1 MAAKRSYG
9 TGELYEKHGSYYARW
24 RTSDGRKLNRKVGPV
39 RPRGSSDGLTR
50 AQAERMFRK
59 LQEAEERRPS
69 RRRGLEP
76 VSVSAA
82 ATSLRRAKALEG
94 ARKAYLENLESM
106 QRVHVDASIG
116 SIPLEKVSTERIET
130 LASGLLASGRST
142 KTVRNLLTFLYSVFE
157 HAIASGWCQE
167 NPVRRA
173 ARPKRRRA
181 GDASP
186 DLQFLTVPELEA
198 VLRAIPDEV
207 VRREPAPTRDGRAG
221 PAPPPPPDVLGPV
234 LRVVIL
240 SAALTGLRQSE
251 LLGLRWRDVD
261 WAAQRI
267 RVRNVYVRGEH
278 SSEGKSDLS
287 TRRSVPMATRLAR
300 ELDRWSK
307 RTVFN
312 AEEDLVFAHPHTGRP
327 IDRSKVT
334 RRFQE
339 ASRAAGVRVITFHNL
354 RHTFA
359 TRLAAHGE
367 PLRTIQ
373 EYLGHA
379 DSKTTQIYSHYAPS
393 AYEVARVD
401 AAFGDASEAEAN
413 TRSGS
418 NLGSNLSETEKNT
431 QNKKTLQKGPLKSE
445 QNPVS
450 QAGGRA
456 VAGSNPVSPT
466 CSVETYGQSREFSWA
481 RLPRVPPAFVDG
493 KACQARAWQIH
504 QSHAVPHTNRTRGV
518 PKTAHARPGSF
529 RPVAL
534 RGSAQMAHRQEAAL
548 SP

>member
-1 MAAKRSYG
+1 MIIQAMSGKRSYG

-39 RPRGSSDGLTR
+39 RPPGTSDGLTR
-50 AQAERMFRK
+50 SQAERMFRK
-59 LQEAEERRPS
+59 MQEVEEKRPS
-69 RRRGLEP
+69 RRRGVEP
-76 VSVSAA
+76 ITVSAA
-82 ATSLRRAKALEG
+82 VSSLRRAKALEG
-94 ARKAYLENLESM
+94 TRKSYLENLESM
-106 QRVHVDASIG
+106 QRVHVDPSIG
-116 SIPLEKVSTERIET
+116 SMPLEKVSTERIET
-130 LASGLLASGRST
+130 LASGLLSSGRSP

-157 HAIASGWCQE
+157 HAIANGWCQE

-186 DLQFLTVPELEA
+186 DLQFLSVAELEA

-207 VRREPAPTRDGRAG
+207 VHRAPAPTRRGRPG

-234 LRVVIL
+234 LRVLIL
-240 SAALTGLRQSE
+240 AAAFTGLRQSE

-261 WAAQRI
+261 WVAQRI
-267 RVRNVYVRGEH
+267 RVRNVFVRGEH

-287 TRRSVPMATRLAR
+287 TRRSVPMASRLAR
-300 ELDRWSK
+300 ELDAWSR

-312 AEEDLVFAHPHTGRP
+312 GDKDLVFAHPHTGRP

-339 ASRAAGVRVITFHNL
+339 ACRAAGVRVITFHNL

-367 PLRTIQ
+367 PLRTVQ

-379 DSKTTQIYSHYAPS
+379 DAKTTQIYSHYAPS

-401 AAFGDASEAEAN
+401 AAFADVSLDEAN
-413 TRSGS
+413 IRSGS
-418 NLGSNLSETEKNT
+418 NSGSNLSETQRN
-431 QNKKTLQKGPLKSE
+431 SE
-445 QNPVS
+445 QE
-450 QAGGRA
+450 
-456 VAGSNPVSPT
+456 SP
-466 CSVETYGQSREFSWA
+466 A
-481 RLPRVPPAFVDG
+481 RSDI
-493 KACQARAWQIH
+493 QD
-504 QSHAVPHTNRTRGV
+504 
-518 PKTAHARPGSF
+518 
-529 RPVAL
+529 
-534 RGSAQMAHRQEAAL
+534 
-548 SP
+548 